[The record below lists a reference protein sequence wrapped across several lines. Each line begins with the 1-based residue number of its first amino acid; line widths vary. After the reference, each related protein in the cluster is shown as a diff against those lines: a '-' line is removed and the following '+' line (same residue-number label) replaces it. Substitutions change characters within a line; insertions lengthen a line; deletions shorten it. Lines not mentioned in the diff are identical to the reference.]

1 MYQSSYKREQLSG
14 FVFNMQVS
22 IFNWKP
28 VLPDFTTSASSETQ
42 GLWVDFK
49 SGRKSPWGH
58 CLTFS
63 SISLTLCAETETFHL
78 EQSFVA
84 RRKQTRRATELL
96 VHLRVKT
103 HERTL
108 KHTSLWLGRKTQRF
122 SGTNQMP
129 ERLRPFGTSLVRQCP
144 QGLFR
149 PDLKSTHSPWVSE
162 DAMSVNLVQFIRFV
176 NVFWPPAKCHKES
189 KYHSNKIVLSMDKK
203 VAKKDSL
210 GAKVDYF

>member
-28 VLPDFTTSASSETQ
+28 VLPDFTMSASSETQ
-42 GLWVDFK
+42 GLWVNFK

-58 CLTFS
+58 CLTLS

-84 RRKQTRRATELL
+84 RPKQTRRATELL

-108 KHTSLWLGRKTQRF
+108 KHTSLWSGRKTQRF
-122 SGTNQMP
+122 SGTNQIQ

-162 DAMSVNLVQFIRFV
+162 DAMSVKSRSV
-176 NVFWPPAKCHKES
+176 
-189 KYHSNKIVLSMDKK
+189 HSLRERLLAAGKMPQRIEIPLEQNRTFNGQKSGQKGL
-203 VAKKDSL
+203 ARR
-210 GAKVDYF
+210 